1 MSIDLSSPRF
11 FAYPGAAAETIPL
24 AAAAGDLVF
33 YGGGVAAHPERGV
46 PEGIRPFDGY
56 PNHWSQVNREL
67 CSIYGTMDQV
77 LGQAGSDLRQLLK
90 INSFH
95 VHESDV
101 YEALRMRPEIFGEFP
116 PPSTL
121 VLEPELSV
129 RDLRVAVDGI
139 ALRSASAFARE
150 ALTTSTDSAPMPP
163 HQKIWGK
170 TIYSKAVKGGGF
182 IFTSGR
188 TNNVIGGATDSELR
202 GHHDFP
208 YRGDHA
214 ETSCRVVLQ
223 YLEDVLASF
232 KADFSKVVKA
242 EIHLNDMT
250 QIAAI
255 ERVWREIFGDDPPAR
270 IFIPATFPTPYTTLE
285 IELVALDPEGP
296 WDREAIALP
305 AQASERVCEP
315 RAIRAGPYVFFSG
328 LCATDYVNGLAPA
341 ARVDPA
347 LPFHE
352 DPMHKQVDYVAKML
366 EEACPGAVPLR
377 CRFMTPELE
386 RYGVFLGAWASSMG
400 RIAMPITAFRTPG
413 PLPVPSAAFQLDLVA
428 WAG

>member
-1 MSIDLSSPRF
+1 
-11 FAYPGAAAETIPL
+11 
-24 AAAAGDLVF
+24 
-33 YGGGVAAHPERGV
+33 
-46 PEGIRPFDGY
+46 
-56 PNHWSQVNREL
+56 
-67 CSIYGTMDQV
+67 
-77 LGQAGSDLRQLLK
+77 
-90 INSFH
+90 
-95 VHESDV
+95 
-101 YEALRMRPEIFGEFP
+101 
-116 PPSTL
+116 
-121 VLEPELSV
+121 
-129 RDLRVAVDGI
+129 
-139 ALRSASAFARE
+139 
-150 ALTTSTDSAPMPP
+150 
-163 HQKIWGK
+163 
-170 TIYSKAVKGGGF
+170 
-182 IFTSGR
+182 

-223 YLEDVLASF
+223 YLEDELASF
-232 KADFSKVVKA
+232 KTDVSSVVKA

-255 ERVWREIFGDDPPAR
+255 ERVWQEIFGDDPPAR
-270 IFIPATFPTPYTTLE
+270 VFIPATFPTPYTTLE

-352 DPMHKQVDYVAKML
+352 DPMHKQVDYVASVL
-366 EEACPGAVPLR
+366 EEACPGAV
-377 CRFMTPELE
+377 
-386 RYGVFLGAWASSMG
+386 
-400 RIAMPITAFRTPG
+400 
-413 PLPVPSAAFQLDLVA
+413 
-428 WAG
+428 